1 MVALLK
7 ISTVRIV
14 KKEKKQCEKND
25 FNKNHQFHFIGAK
38 NFLKAQ
44 SFFFSFAIEYVE
56 KVN

>member
-25 FNKNHQFHFIGAK
+25 FDKNHRFHFIGEK
-38 NFLKAQ
+38 NLVIFH
-44 SFFFSFAIEYVE
+44 FFSFDMQV
-56 KVN
+56 

>member
-1 MVALLK
+1 VVALLK

-38 NFLKAQ
+38 NFLKADC
-44 SFFFSFAIEYVE
+44 SFFSFAMWIE
-56 KVN
+56 KI